1 MMKFN
6 SDVHIHFNYSL
17 DKTQLMCRAVT
28 TWVCARGKWHSLCAR
43 GKPSFTP
50 PPPSWWPCWCAV
62 FARPINRFV
71 LLWLPP
77 PLWPVQAV
85 IYPRHS
91 VLGLW
96 RHSRWRGRVTRGPS
110 PEQLGTSN
118 CHCRWNRNQRE
129 TRKHGWQVGG
139 NGIIIDLKNQRVAIF
154 TKRRV
159 HCFPS
164 AGGGRL
170 ISRVVDAGV

>member
-1 MMKFN
+1 MFIFTLITPSIKRN
-6 SDVHIHFNYSL
+6 
-17 DKTQLMCRAVT
+17 
-28 TWVCARGKWHSLCAR
+28 WCAGPSRPGFAHGVNGIPCAH
-43 GKPSFTP
+43 GENPHLP
-50 PPPSWWPCWCAV
+50 PPPLVMA
-62 FARPINRFV
+62 
-71 LLWLPP
+71 LLMCGLCKTDQSLRSVVVAPP

>member
-28 TWVCARGKWHSLCAR
+28 TWVCARGKWHSWCAR

-50 PPPSWWPCWCAV
+50 PPPRDGLVDVRSLQDRSIASFCCGC
-62 FARPINRFV
+62 
-71 LLWLPP
+71 PP